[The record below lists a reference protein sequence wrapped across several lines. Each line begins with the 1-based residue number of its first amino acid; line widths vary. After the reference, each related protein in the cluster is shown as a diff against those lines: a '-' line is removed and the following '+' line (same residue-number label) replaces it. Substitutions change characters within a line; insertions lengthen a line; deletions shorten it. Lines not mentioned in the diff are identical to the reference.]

1 MPDAIET
8 VKKIFDGLEENEIQ
22 AMMTVAEKRTHP
34 TGTVLVREG
43 RLEHTFYVIVDGMVA
58 ITRQL
63 QDGGSRHLN
72 SRGPGEFFGEMA
84 LIDNAP
90 RAATVVT
97 TMETTVLEISEH
109 DFNQLLRRNPAVATS
124 MLRSITATLRA
135 NDQAA
140 IADLSRKNIELV
152 KAYADL
158 KAAQAEIVAKEKL
171 ERELEIAAELQRSLL
186 PDVFPTVEGW
196 TFAGNNIPART
207 IGGDLYDVIRIDDDH
222 VGLLMADVSDKS
234 IHAALFMAVT
244 RSLFLPESRRSLS
257 PRTVA
262 LEVHRNLLEV
272 SSADSMFVTAFYGV
286 LTPKTGHLRYVRAG
300 QDRPIWLH
308 KGQAGYTEL
317 DAQGR
322 FLGMLDVLDLEECEV
337 TLGRGD
343 TLVMYSD
350 GVPDAVNLKDEPYT
364 LERLS
369 KLLETHRNE
378 PAGKICNTIFDDVF
392 NFRDNAPAFDDI
404 TVLVARADD

>member
-1 MPDAIET
+1 
-8 VKKIFDGLEENEIQ
+8 
-22 AMMTVAEKRTHP
+22 
-34 TGTVLVREG
+34 
-43 RLEHTFYVIVDGMVA
+43 
-58 ITRQL
+58 
-63 QDGGSRHLN
+63 
-72 SRGPGEFFGEMA
+72 
-84 LIDNAP
+84 
-90 RAATVVT
+90 
-97 TMETTVLEISEH
+97 
-109 DFNQLLRRNPAVATS
+109 

-135 NDQAA
+135 NDQAS
-140 IADLSRKNIELV
+140 IADLSRKNIELT

-186 PDVFPTVEGW
+186 PTIFPKVPGW
-196 TFAGNNIPART
+196 TFAGNNIPARS
-207 IGGDLYDVIRIDDDH
+207 IGGDLYDVIKIDDDH

-300 QDRPIWLH
+300 QDKPIWLH

-343 TLVMYSD
+343 ALVMYSD

-378 PAGKICNTIFDDVF
+378 PAGKICNAIFDDVF
-392 NFRDNAPAFDDI
+392 NFRASAPAFDDI